1 MAHPEGVSQ
10 WTATVAKELPHLSP
24 AQARVLALW
33 SYGMVLTQ
41 SCACHTIAVF
51 LGLLSGEGY
60 HALRQRL
67 REWCYDASDKRG
79 LNRQAVD
86 VTVCF
91 APLLAWVLR
100 LWEGAQVTL
109 ALDATSLGDRFV
121 VLTISVVYRGC
132 AIPVAWKVLPAQ
144 EKRAWRWEWL
154 RLIRL
159 LRPAIPSDRTVIVLA
174 DRGLYARWLFR
185 RIVRVGWHPFLR
197 VNTAV
202 KFRPTDQQDWV
213 WLRALVPQTGQ
224 TWRGTGTAFVSPAC
238 RLACTLVACWEPG
251 YQDPWFIL
259 TDLSPT
265 DCTASCY
272 GVRAW
277 IEGGFKVI
285 KRGGWQW
292 QHTRMTDPARADRL
306 WLALAVAT
314 LWVISTGDALE
325 QDLDVPV
332 IRDLSPRRVACPPPR
347 RTRLFRL
354 GLLAILT
361 ASVTHRLLPL
371 PRRLAPDP
379 LRPPS
384 ALPPSHACPYPTSPP
399 VPLHTYP

>member
-1 MAHPEGVSQ
+1 MAHPDGLSQ
-10 WTATVAKELPHLSP
+10 WTATVAKELAPLSP

-51 LGLLSGEGY
+51 LGLCSGEGY

-91 APLLAWVLR
+91 APLLAWVMR
-100 LWEGAQVTL
+100 LWAGSQVTL
-109 ALDATSLGDRFV
+109 ALDATSLGERFV

-144 EKRAWRWEWL
+144 EKHAWRREWL

-159 LRPAIPSDRTVIVLA
+159 LRPAIPPERTVIVLA

-197 VNTAV
+197 VNTAAT
-202 KFRPTDQQDWV
+202 FRPDGRAQWV
-213 WLRALVPQTGQ
+213 WLRDLVPQAGT
-224 TWRGTGTAFVSPAC
+224 TWRGRGTAFVSTKC
-238 RLACTLVACWEPG
+238 RLDCTLVACWEPG

-259 TDLSPT
+259 TDLSPA
-265 DCTASCY
+265 DCTASWY

-277 IEGGFKVI
+277 IECGFKVI

-325 QDLDVPV
+325 QDLVVPV
-332 IRDLSPRRVACPPPR
+332 IRDLSPRRVADPPPR

-354 GLLAILT
+354 GLLAIL
-361 ASVTHRLLPL
+361 AAAVTHRRFPL

-379 LRPPS
+379 L
-384 ALPPSHACPYPTSPP
+384 LPPSPVPPSHDHPHPTSPP
-399 VPLHTYP
+399 LSLHTYP

>member
-1 MAHPEGVSQ
+1 MAHPEEVSQ
-10 WTATVAKELPHLSP
+10 WTATVVKELPTLSP

-91 APLLAWVLR
+91 APLLAWVMR
-100 LWEGAQVTL
+100 LWQGSQVTL
-109 ALDATSLGDRFV
+109 ALDATSLGDRFA

-144 EKRAWRWEWL
+144 EKRAWRREWL

-159 LRPAIPSDRTVIVLA
+159 LRPAIPPERTVLVLA

-197 VNTAV
+197 VNTAA
-202 KFRPTDQQDWV
+202 KFRPDGRAQWV
-213 WLRALVPQTGQ
+213 WLRDLVPQAGA
-224 TWRGTGTAFVSPAC
+224 TWRGRGTAFVSAKC

-265 DCTASCY
+265 DCTASWY

-277 IEGGFKVI
+277 IEHGFKVI

-292 QHTRMTDPARADRL
+292 QHTRMTDPARAERL

-325 QDLDVPV
+325 LDLTVPI
-332 IRDLSPRRVACPPPR
+332 IRDLSPRTGTPPRPR
-347 RTRLFRL
+347 RTRLFRFGIL
-354 GLLAILT
+354 SILAAAVAGRPLPLPQ
-361 ASVTHRLLPL
+361 RLLP
-371 PRRLAPDP
+371 DP
-379 LRPPS
+379 LPAPPDLS
-384 ALPPSHACPYPTSPP
+384 HPTITTLPAD
-399 VPLHTYP
+399 TYP